1 MIVLGFIGVFVA
13 GLLIGGATASV
24 MNQARLRAGTAYN
37 MAITRALEQG
47 RHEGREEMR
56 SELTPP
62 EKFAGTGYWDSRWD
76 K

>member
-1 MIVLGFIGVFVA
+1 
-13 GLLIGGATASV
+13 

>member
-62 EKFAGTGYWDSRWD
+62 KAYGFDGRRLY
-76 K
+76 

>member
-24 MNQARLRAGTAYN
+24 INQARLRAGTAYN

-56 SELTPP
+56 SELAPP
-62 EKFAGTGYWDSRWD
+62 KAYGFDGRRLY
-76 K
+76 

>member
-1 MIVLGFIGVFVA
+1 MIVLGFIAVFVA

-24 MNQARLRAGTAYN
+24 MNQARLRASTAYN

-62 EKFAGTGYWDSRWD
+62 KAYGFDGRRLY
-76 K
+76 